1 MPRAARS
8 DAPGMRLDAPGMRLD
23 TATSANYG

>member
-8 DAPGMRLDAPGMRLD
+8 DAPPASKLSDDKGVDGRDKPGL
-23 TATSANYG
+23 